1 LERYLKKTIKTYN
14 QIASSYVQATCT
26 LQPKEEFSLF
36 TQMIVSGK
44 TVLDA
49 GCGGG
54 RDCKAF
60 AERGFH
66 VIGIDLS
73 TEMLKIAKNLA
84 PGCEFLQADLRK
96 IPLDNASVDG
106 IWCCASLL
114 HLKRKDV
121 YRALLEFKRVLK
133 EKAVCC
139 ILIKRGTGEKFVKD
153 SRSLGKPRFYSYFQ
167 PGEVRM
173 LCQSLGF
180 DILIEK
186 ASTDSQTKDAFNFLG
201 EDWLYFLLQKP

>member
-14 QIASSYVQATCT
+14 RIASSYVQATYNR
-26 LQPKEEFSLF
+26 QPKEEFHVFS
-36 TQMIVSGK
+36 QMIMAGK
-44 TVLDA
+44 TILDA

-73 TEMLKIAKNLA
+73 AEMLKIARNLA
-84 PGCEFLQADLRK
+84 PGCEFQQADLRK
-96 IPLDNASVDG
+96 IPLPNNSIDG

-114 HLKRKDV
+114 HLKRKEV
-121 YRALLEFKRVLK
+121 HNALIEFKRVLK

-139 ILIKRGTGEKFVKD
+139 ILVKKGTGEKFVRD
-153 SRSLGKPRFYSYFQ
+153 SRSQGKPRFYSYFQ
-167 PGEVRM
+167 PDEVRD

-180 DILIEK
+180 VILLEK
-186 ASTDSQTKDAFNFLG
+186 ATTNSQTKSDFDFPG